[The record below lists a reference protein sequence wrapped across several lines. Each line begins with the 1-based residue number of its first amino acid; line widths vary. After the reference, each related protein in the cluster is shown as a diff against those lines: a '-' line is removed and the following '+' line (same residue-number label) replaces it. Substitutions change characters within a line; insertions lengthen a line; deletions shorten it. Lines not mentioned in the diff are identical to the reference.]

1 LETPEKI
8 SQSELYYK
16 AVFDATRL
24 SLLKFYK
31 MDEAM
36 QWTGFSRERL
46 CFLMRDLGITKTA
59 GGFISAKDL
68 EKIVFKE
75 ASEGVEKGLDKL
87 NRKLKIKI

>member
-1 LETPEKI
+1 MLKLKTEEKI
-8 SQSELYYK
+8 LSEVYYK

-31 MDEAM
+31 MNEAM

-46 CFLMRDLGITKTA
+46 CFLIKELGITKTA

-68 EKIVFKE
+68 ENIINKE
-75 ASEGVEKGLDKL
+75 ASEGVQKGLEKL
-87 NRKLKIKI
+87 NRKIK